1 MIVKSVYLGFK
12 AYDVHELLCHAVA
25 TEGGYYAR
33 ESLDVKLIDT
43 TFVPDEALPENS
55 FHAACGAA
63 LASFLHG
70 ARRKVVF
77 VACDRPMFWLYARS
91 GIDSFE
97 QLSQGSVATFPDAA
111 PPSKFLQKL
120 LRENGVAPGLL
131 PARDDVARLGLL
143 SSNSVDGA
151 LLSSHF
157 LPSEVERT
165 GAKPLAFV
173 GDTLRL
179 PSTGLAVSENFYDE
193 RRDLVSTMVGIYERA
208 MKSIFEDESLL
219 RSTLLQCFGKSEAA
233 ADQAVTAIRACYN
246 PLGYSCDSILQ
257 PAIDAMAMGMGL
269 ATRKS
274 AELYQFENI
283 KSYNESVLQEEA

>member
-1 MIVKSVYLGFK
+1 MKSVYLGFK
-12 AYDVHELLCHAVA
+12 AYDVHELLCHGVA
-25 TEGGYYAR
+25 SVGGYYAH

-55 FHAACGAA
+55 LHVACGAA

-70 ARRKVVF
+70 APRKVVF
-77 VACDRPMFWLYARS
+77 VACDRPMFWLYART
-91 GIDSFE
+91 GIDS
-97 QLSQGSVATFPDAA
+97 LKKLNQGSVATFPDVA

-157 LPSEVERT
+157 LPSEVEQT
-165 GAKPLAFV
+165 GAKQLAFV

-179 PSTGLAVSENFYDE
+179 PSTGLAVSDDFHNEQP
-193 RRDLVSTMVGIYERA
+193 DLVSTMVRIYERA
-208 MKSIFEDESLL
+208 MKSIFDEDESLL
-219 RSTLLQCFGKSEAA
+219 RAALLQCFGKSEAA
-233 ADQAVTAIRACYN
+233 ADQSVAVIRACYN

-257 PAIDAMAMGMGL
+257 SAIDAMALGMGL
-269 ATRKS
+269 ATRDS
-274 AELYQFENI
+274 AELYQFKYL
-283 KSYNESVLQEEA
+283 KSYNESVLHEEA